1 MGMNGSWSYL
11 LFYFPIAFVVCLV
24 LQVVHGDGPVTA
36 LVRALKNVGLLT
48 LVLLAG
54 AVAVGWLCER
64 VAPGGGVFDWAV
76 FTAMAAGLFYWGW
89 ASGRKERKTAK
100 SDGGGAPAAGQ
111 EAGGP
116 GVRR

>member
-1 MGMNGSWSYL
+1 MDLNGSWSYL

-54 AVAVGWLCER
+54 SVAVGWLCER

-76 FTAMAAGLFYWGW
+76 FAAMAAGLGYWGW
-89 ASGRKERKTAK
+89 ASGRKEKQNKVK
-100 SDGGGAPAAGQ
+100 SEG
-111 EAGGP
+111 
-116 GVRR
+116 